1 MDLVQAATFG
11 GDERGI
17 PPYRADGDPTVRLA
31 GRVIVLDPANRVL
44 LFRYD
49 DPLPFGVHW
58 ATPGG
63 GLDPGEDFHAGA
75 LRELREETGWTDVPV
90 GRAEVLRHDR
100 PLMRGAQVRRQH
112 ERFFAPSRIVAPLS
126 MIFFCSSI
134 MLMTG
139 CAGFGSNSV
148 LFAPFSL
155 STLRANSITAIC
167 RPRQRP

>member
-1 MDLVQAATFG
+1 MDLVEAATFG
-11 GDERGI
+11 GDERSI
-17 PPYRADGDPTVRLA
+17 PQYRADGDPTVRLA

-90 GRAEVLRHDR
+90 GSAEVLRHDR

-112 ERFFAPSRIVAPLS
+112 ERFFLARVAVPRRPVGDIDGMHASDGIAASHWWTLAE
-126 MIFFCSSI
+126 
-134 MLMTG
+134 LE
-139 CAGFGSNSV
+139 
-148 LFAPFSL
+148 
-155 STLRANSITAIC
+155 STTEAILPPNLAAALRDLIG
-167 RPRQRP
+167 